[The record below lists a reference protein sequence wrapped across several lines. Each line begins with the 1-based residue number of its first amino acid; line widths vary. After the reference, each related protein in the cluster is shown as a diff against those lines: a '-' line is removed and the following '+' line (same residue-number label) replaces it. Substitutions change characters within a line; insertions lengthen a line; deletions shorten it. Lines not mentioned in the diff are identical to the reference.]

1 MVKVLQRISQLELK
15 QVLYR
20 FHINVQ
26 CGRQC
31 MYVFMNTYADNISRK
46 YIHVCMYVCMYVC
59 MFYVCMCTYRY
70 LHVHELYTCT
80 CISYVVFYRW

>member
-59 MFYVCMCTYRY
+59 FMYVCVHIGICMYMNCI
-70 LHVHELYTCT
+70 HVH
-80 CISYVVFYRW
+80 V

>member
-31 MYVFMNTYADNISRK
+31 MYVFMNTYVQYTDNISRK
-46 YIHVCMYVCMYVC
+46 YIHVCMYVCMYVLC
-59 MFYVCMCTYRY
+59 MYVY
-70 LHVHELYTCT
+70 
-80 CISYVVFYRW
+80 I